1 MNGRVGLAS
10 LACIQLALVLA
21 KPDAAIIYHN
31 HLSYDINDS
40 KSTICHKL
48 DVSVQRYRGKGQQ
61 KVTVEHVHVHTGG
74 QAIVG
79 SSEPIWEGDND
90 ENRGQP
96 HAPENAGGWRR
107 GGDH

>member
-79 SSEPIWEGDND
+79 SVSQSGRGIMTKTEDN
-90 ENRGQP
+90 P
-96 HAPENAGGWRR
+96 ST
-107 GGDH
+107 